1 MKNDILII
9 MTGMI
14 FSIATV
20 SYLGNIYANLLA
32 VIA

>member
-9 MTGMI
+9 MTGVV
-14 FSIATV
+14 FSVTTV
-20 SYLGNIYANLLA
+20 SYLGHIYANLLA